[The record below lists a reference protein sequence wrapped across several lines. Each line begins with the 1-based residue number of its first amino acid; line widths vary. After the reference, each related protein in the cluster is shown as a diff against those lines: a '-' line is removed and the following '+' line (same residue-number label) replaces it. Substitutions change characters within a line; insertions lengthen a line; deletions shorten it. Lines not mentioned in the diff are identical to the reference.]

1 MHKRGASAC
10 CRFAI
15 RTYRRYERRSRGI
28 NRRSAD
34 FREPFCAVVVNF
46 FYERQLLFR
55 FGRNRKIQIL
65 NFMRLIG
72 SPGFL
77 KSLAHALL

>member
-1 MHKRGASAC
+1 MLPFRDSNLPLTWTILRC
-10 CRFAI
+10 VEPMQSDCR
-15 RTYRRYERRSRGI
+15 EG
-28 NRRSAD
+28 
-34 FREPFCAVVVNF
+34 FCAVVVNF